1 MTKLAPGRPPKEV
14 LLWPWLL
21 WILPLLPPLC
31 LLWAAQSPPK
41 ALVLRP
47 AGPSTLISEPFP
59 LDAGLLGSP
68 LIQVGATIP
77 KDSFVTSR

>member
-1 MTKLAPGRPPKEV
+1 MLGAPNSAASMTKLAPGRPPKEV

-47 AGPSTLISEPFP
+47 AGPSTGAATEM
-59 LDAGLLGSP
+59 SP
-68 LIQVGATIP
+68 TKASWSLSA
-77 KDSFVTSR
+77 